1 MIEDEY
7 LAAKLA
13 ICADGG
19 YLNAEDWI
27 PSFRYIPDFANM
39 FL

>member
-7 LAAKLA
+7 FPAKLA
-13 ICADGG
+13 ICANGG
-19 YLNAEDWI
+19 YLNAEDRFT
-27 PSFRYIPDFANM
+27 SFLYIPEFANM